1 VIVTVTLNAALDVT
15 YRVDRLCA
23 GKTHRVRD
31 VHSRPGGKGVNVADV
46 LRQLGE
52 PVIATGFAG
61 PRLVAELP
69 HFVPIAAESRRTIA
83 VVDADAVTVLNEPGP
98 PISAAEWAALEAEF
112 DRLAATASVVV
123 LSGSLPGLPADAYAR
138 LIRRSPAPV
147 ILDAEGEPLR
157 AGIAAG
163 PALIKPNID
172 ELAGLLGRTPTL
184 PGDCHA
190 VDVPTAV
197 TLGPDGAVLSTSDG
211 TWSARPPRPVQ
222 GNPTGAGD
230 AFTAALAIGL
240 AHNRSWPETLA
251 DAVALSAAAVA
262 APVAGAFDAPT
273 YREFTDAV
281 TVEEN

>member
-1 VIVTVTLNAALDVT
+1 MIVTVTLNAALDVT
-15 YRVDRLCA
+15 YRLDRLSP
-23 GKTHRVRD
+23 GRTHRVRD
-31 VHSRPGGKGVNVADV
+31 VHSRAGGKGVNVADV

-52 PVIATGFAG
+52 PVTATGFAG
-61 PRLVAELP
+61 PQLLSELP
-69 HFVPIAAESRRTIA
+69 QFVPIAAESRRTVA
-83 VVDADAVTVLNEPGP
+83 VVDADAVTMLNEPGP

-138 LIRRSPAPV
+138 LIRRSPVPV

-190 VDVPTAV
+190 LDVPTAV

-211 TWSARPPRPVQ
+211 IWSARPPRPVH

-240 AHNRSWPETLA
+240 AHNRPWPETLA

-273 YREFTDAV
+273 YREFADAV